1 MRPLLLAALLTAL
14 AAPSLAQEVVPEVT
28 PPTEALP
35 PVVSSTP
42 TLEAVPIEPAV
53 AEGAAQPGQERLTAA
68 LSTRTVSISSSFD
81 GETLTLFGVAEA
93 DPNSGATH
101 LDGTYNVVVVVVG
114 PLQSRVARIATR
126 NLGVWMNTEQVSFSQ
141 VPSFYH
147 VQSSGRLS
155 NIIDPEQ
162 LAAEAILPSAHLQQT
177 EETDLEKRA
186 RFAAELERL
195 MTEEGRFAVNEQ
207 GVSFLSSTAYTAR
220 VTLPHDIVTGPF
232 LARTYLVKDR
242 QIVARRTDSF
252 IVRKVGFE
260 RFLGNA
266 ATQYPFLYGLV
277 GVLLAVG
284 TGWLGG
290 VVFRR

>member
-1 MRPLLLAALLTAL
+1 MRLKRLAALLVLVAL
-14 AAPSLAQEVVPEVT
+14 AGPLAAQEIVPEVT
-28 PPTEALP
+28 APDA
-35 PVVSSTP
+35 
-42 TLEAVPIEPAV
+42 AAAAPAET
-53 AEGAAQPGQERLTAA
+53 AQEQAPQAAPAGAAQPGQERLTAV

-101 LDGTYNVVVVVVG
+101 LDGTYNIVVVVVG
-114 PLQSRVARIATR
+114 PLQSRVARLATR
-126 NLGVWMNTEQVSFSQ
+126 NVGVWMNTEQVSFSQ

-147 VQSSGRLS
+147 VQSSGRLDA
-155 NIIDPEQ
+155 IIDPEL
-162 LAAEAILPSAHLQQT
+162 LAEEAILPSAHLQRTQ
-177 EETDLEKRA
+177 ETDPERRA

-195 MTEEGRFAVNEQ
+195 MTQEGRFAVNEQ

-232 LARTYLVKDR
+232 LARTYLIKDR

-252 IVRKVGFE
+252 IVRKIGFE

-266 ATQYPFLYGLV
+266 ARQHPFLYGLV